1 MLGAEKR
8 AEARVEWKEEEATFA
23 SRRRLVADKGRWKS
37 AHMGRQVHVG
47 ATVTDGVR
55 SPSVVSRACG
65 RRLVLPV
72 KRWLRLISG
81 PQLNSNFQDFQ
92 SFKL

>member
-47 ATVTDGVR
+47 RR
-55 SPSVVSRACG
+55 SPMVYGHHPLCHAHAGGDWCF
-65 RRLVLPV
+65 RL
-72 KRWLRLISG
+72 SG
-81 PQLNSNFQDFQ
+81 GSD
-92 SFKL
+92 